1 MKTIII
7 ILAALMAMPLAAS
20 ADTVSL
26 IESTSLTDKKPS
38 KKKGEVKSVTFCV
51 HLHCDNCVKKV
62 QENIAFEKGVK
73 DMKVSLDDQTVA
85 LKYDAAKTS
94 EETLKAAIEKLG
106 YPVSGVVEPGH
117 EHHHVGEHHNHSH
130 SHAE

>member
-1 MKTIII
+1 MKKTLIIV
-7 ILAALMAMPLAAS
+7 LAAMMAMPMVAS
-20 ADTVSL
+20 AA
-26 IESTSLTDKKPS
+26 ESSEAAVLTDKKPS

-117 EHHHVGEHHNHSH
+117 EHHHAGEHHNHSH